1 MSSMNLEREDLAS
14 DRMPKK
20 NLKQQT
26 VGSFHGSKGLAVA
39 CPLTRTVRV
48 NTVGLKEIF
57 ILRKKSQN
65 YM

>member
-1 MSSMNLEREDLAS
+1 MNLERGDLAS

-20 NLKQQT
+20 NLK
-26 VGSFHGSKGLAVA
+26 GSKGLAVA

-48 NTVGLKEIF
+48 NTVGLKETF

>member
-1 MSSMNLEREDLAS
+1 MSSMNLERGDLAS

-20 NLKQQT
+20 NLK
-26 VGSFHGSKGLAVA
+26 GSKGLAVA

-48 NTVGLKEIF
+48 NTVGLKETF